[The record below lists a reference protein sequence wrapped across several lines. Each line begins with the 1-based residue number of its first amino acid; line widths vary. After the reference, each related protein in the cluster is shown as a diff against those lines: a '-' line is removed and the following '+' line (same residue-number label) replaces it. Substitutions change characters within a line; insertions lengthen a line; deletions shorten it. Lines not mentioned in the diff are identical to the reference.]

1 MVVGVS
7 AACRD
12 STALAATGVQV
23 VFVDE
28 AGAKQSG
35 ALEVLWSTGFEH
47 VSPVRSFGSF
57 RGQRCFQGSW
67 WFATTGEHVGFESWV
82 ERDAVMLLDFDPD
95 VVAVSSQPF
104 CLRWAGQPG
113 ARRHVPDF
121 FARLADGS
129 AVVIDVRPDEL
140 VGADDAE
147 VFAATQRACAAVGW
161 GYRRVGVAGAVLA
174 ANVRWLSGFRHRR
187 CGNAPAGSELMRR
200 VAAGTTRCWN
210 GDCTPAASTSSHSH
224 PAMPGTCPKPSSR
237 QPRTPPPPGT
247 PKAPRDSDRRDNP
260 VRKTVP
266 ST

>member
-1 MVVGVS
+1 MAGVS
-7 AACRD
+7 AACRT
-12 STALAATGVQV
+12 SAPLPATGVRV

-28 AGAKQSG
+28 AGAKRSG

-57 RGQRCFQGSW
+57 QGQRSFQGSW

-129 AVVIDVRPDEL
+129 ALVIDVRPDEL
-140 VGADDAE
+140 IGTDDAE
-147 VFAATQRACAAVGW
+147 VFAATRLACAAVGW
-161 GYRRVGVAGAVLA
+161 GYRRVGVVDAVLA

-187 CGNAPAGSELMRR
+187 CGNALAVSELVRR
-200 VAAGTTRCWN
+200 VAAGPVTVTDLAGCA
-210 GDCTPAASTSSHSH
+210 GDRLAVLPTLYHLLWRGVLAADLAAAPLS
-224 PAMPGTCPKPSSR
+224 G
-237 QPRTPPPPGT
+237 RTV
-247 PKAPRDSDRRDNP
+247 
-260 VRKTVP
+260 VRAGRAA
-266 ST
+266 

>member
-1 MVVGVS
+1 VVVGVGTS
-7 AACRD
+7 AALP
-12 STALAATGVQV
+12 AMGVQV

-28 AGAKQSG
+28 AGVRQGG

-47 VSPVRSFGSF
+47 VLPVRSFGSF
-57 RGQRCFQGSW
+57 QGQRSFQGSW
-67 WFATTGEHVGFESWV
+67 WFATTGEHVRFESWA
-82 ERDAVMLLDFDPD
+82 ERDVVMLLDFDPD

-104 CLRWAGQPG
+104 RLTWAGQPG

-161 GYRRVGVAGAVLA
+161 GYRRAGVVDAVLA

-187 CGNAPAGSELMRR
+187 CVNAAVGSVLMQR
-200 VAAGTTRCWN
+200 VAAGPVTVTDLVARA
-210 GDCTPAASTSSHSH
+210 GDRLAVLPALYHLLWRGVLAADLAAAALS
-224 PAMPGTCPKPSSR
+224 G
-237 QPRTPPPPGT
+237 RTV
-247 PKAPRDSDRRDNP
+247 
-260 VRKTVP
+260 VRAGRAA
-266 ST
+266 

>member
-1 MVVGVS
+1 VVVGVS
-7 AACRD
+7 
-12 STALAATGVQV
+12 SSALLSATGVRV

-57 RGQRCFQGSW
+57 QGQRSFQGSW
-67 WFATTGEHVGFESWV
+67 WFATTGEHVGFESWA

-104 CLRWAGQPG
+104 CLTWAGRPRE
-113 ARRHVPDF
+113 RRHVPDF

-161 GYRRVGVAGAVLA
+161 GYRHVGAVDAVLA

-187 CGNAPAGSELMRR
+187 CGNALVGSELVRR
-200 VAAGTTRCWN
+200 VAAGPVTVADLVGCV
-210 GDCTPAASTSSHSH
+210 GDRLAVLPVLYQLLWRGVLAADLAAAPLS
-224 PAMPGTCPKPSSR
+224 G
-237 QPRTPPPPGT
+237 RTV
-247 PKAPRDSDRRDNP
+247 
-260 VRKTVP
+260 VRAGRAA
-266 ST
+266 

>member
-1 MVVGVS
+1 V
-7 AACRD
+7 R
-12 STALAATGVQV
+12 V

-28 AGAKQSG
+28 AGARQSG

-57 RGQRCFQGSW
+57 QGQRSFQGSW
-67 WFATTGEHVGFESWV
+67 WFATTGEHVGFESWA

-104 CLRWAGQPG
+104 CLAWADQPR

-161 GYRRVGVAGAVLA
+161 GYRRVGVVDAVLA
-174 ANVRWLSGFRHRR
+174 ANVRWLSGFRHCR
-187 CGNAPAGSELMRR
+187 CVNAAAGGELMRR
-200 VAAGTTRCWN
+200 VAAGPVTVTDLVACA
-210 GDCTPAASTSSHSH
+210 GDRVAVLPVLYHLLWRGVLAADLTAAALS
-224 PAMPGTCPKPSSR
+224 G
-237 QPRTPPPPGT
+237 RTV
-247 PKAPRDSDRRDNP
+247 
-260 VRKTVP
+260 VRAGRAA
-266 ST
+266 

>member
-7 AACRD
+7 AVCSD
-12 STALAATGVQV
+12 GTALAATGVQV

-47 VSPVRSFGSF
+47 VWPVRSFGSF
-57 RGQRCFQGSW
+57 RGQRSFQGSW

-104 CLRWAGQPG
+104 CLTWAGQPG

-147 VFAATQRACAAVGW
+147 VFAATRRVCAAVGW

-187 CGNAPAGSELMRR
+187 CGNAQAGSELMRR
-200 VAAGTTRCWN
+200 VAAGPVTVTDLVGLA
-210 GDCTPAASTSSHSH
+210 GDRLAVLPALYHLLWCGVLTADLTVAPLS
-224 PAMPGTCPKPSSR
+224 G
-237 QPRTPPPPGT
+237 RTV
-247 PKAPRDSDRRDNP
+247 
-260 VRKTVP
+260 VRAGR
-266 ST
+266 SG

>member
-1 MVVGVS
+1 MS
-7 AACRD
+7 AACSD
-12 STALAATGVQV
+12 SAPLPATGVQV
-23 VFVDE
+23 VFVDG
-28 AGAKQSG
+28 AGARQSG

-57 RGQRCFQGSW
+57 QGQRSFQGSW

-104 CLRWAGQPG
+104 CLRWEAGGPG

-140 VGADDAE
+140 IGADDAE
-147 VFAATQRACAAVGW
+147 VFAATRRACAAVGW
-161 GYRRVGVAGAVLA
+161 GYRRVGVVGPVLA

-187 CGNAPAGSELMRR
+187 CGNAPAGSELVRR
-200 VAAGTTRCWN
+200 VAAGPVTVT
-210 GDCTPAASTSSHSH
+210 DLVAVA
-224 PAMPGTCPKPSSR
+224 
-237 QPRTPPPPGT
+237 
-247 PKAPRDSDRRDNP
+247 SDRVVVLPTLYHLLWRGVLDADLAAAP
-260 VRKTVP
+260 LSGRTVVRAGRAV
-266 ST
+266 

>member
-1 MVVGVS
+1 VVVGVS
-7 AACRD
+7 
-12 STALAATGVQV
+12 SSALLPVTGVQV

-28 AGAKQSG
+28 AGVKQSG
-35 ALEVLWSTGFEH
+35 ALEVLWSTGFER

-57 RGQRCFQGSW
+57 QGQRSFQGSW

-104 CLRWAGQPG
+104 CLAWAGQPR

-121 FARLADGS
+121 FARLADGL

-161 GYRRVGVAGAVLA
+161 GYRRVGVVDPVLA
-174 ANVRWLSGFRHRR
+174 ANVRWLSGFRHPR
-187 CGNAPAGSELMRR
+187 CGNGPAGGELVRR
-200 VAAGTTRCWN
+200 VAAGPVTVTDLAGCA
-210 GDCTPAASTSSHSH
+210 GDRLAVLPVLYHLLWRGVLAADLAVAPLS
-224 PAMPGTCPKPSSR
+224 A
-237 QPRTPPPPGT
+237 RTVVWMGR
-247 PKAPRDSDRRDNP
+247 AG
-260 VRKTVP
+260 
-266 ST
+266 

>member
-1 MVVGVS
+1 M
-7 AACRD
+7 
-12 STALAATGVQV
+12 QV

-28 AGAKQSG
+28 AGARQSG

-57 RGQRCFQGSW
+57 RGQRSFQGSW
-67 WFATTGEHVGFESWV
+67 WFATTGEHVGFESWA
-82 ERDAVMLLDFDPD
+82 ERDVVMLLDFDPD

-104 CLRWAGQPG
+104 WLSWAGRPG

-129 AVVIDVRPDEL
+129 AMVIDVRPDEL

-161 GYRRVGVAGAVLA
+161 GYRRAGVVDAVLA

-187 CGNAPAGSELMRR
+187 CESAPAGGELVRR
-200 VAAGTTRCWN
+200 VAAGPVTVADLAGGA
-210 GDCTPAASTSSHSH
+210 GDRLAVLPVLYHLLWRGVLAADLAAAPLS
-224 PAMPGTCPKPSSR
+224 G
-237 QPRTPPPPGT
+237 RTV
-247 PKAPRDSDRRDNP
+247 
-260 VRKTVP
+260 VRAGRAA
-266 ST
+266 

>member
-1 MVVGVS
+1 MS
-7 AACRD
+7 AAGSD
-12 STALAATGVQV
+12 SAPLSATGVQV

-35 ALEVLWSTGFEH
+35 ALEVLWSTGVEH
-47 VSPVRSFGSF
+47 VSPVRTFGSF
-57 RGQRCFQGSW
+57 QGQRSFQGSW

-104 CLRWAGQPG
+104 CLTWADQPR

-140 VGADDAE
+140 VGAADAE

-161 GYRRVGVAGAVLA
+161 GYRRVGVVDAVLA

-187 CGNAPAGSELMRR
+187 CVNAPAGSELMRR
-200 VAAGTTRCWN
+200 VAAGPVTGTGLVGCA
-210 GDCTPAASTSSHSH
+210 GDRLAVLPTLYHLLWRGVLAADLAGAPLS
-224 PAMPGTCPKPSSR
+224 G
-237 QPRTPPPPGT
+237 RTVVWAGR
-247 PKAPRDSDRRDNP
+247 AG
-260 VRKTVP
+260 
-266 ST
+266 

>member
-1 MVVGVS
+1 VVVGVS
-7 AACRD
+7 A
-12 STALAATGVQV
+12 SALLPAVGVQV

-28 AGAKQSG
+28 AGVKQSG
-35 ALEVLWSTGFEH
+35 ALEVLWRTGFER

-57 RGQRCFQGSW
+57 RGQRSFQGSW

-113 ARRHVPDF
+113 ARRHVPDY

-147 VFAATQRACAAVGW
+147 VFAATQRACAVVGW
-161 GYRRVGVAGAVLA
+161 GYRRVGVADAVLA

-187 CGNAPAGSELMRR
+187 CGNAPAGGELVRR
-200 VAAGTTRCWN
+200 AAAGPVTVADLAGCA
-210 GDCTPAASTSSHSH
+210 GDRLAVLPALYHLLWRGVLAADLAAAPLSGRTVVR
-224 PAMPGTCPKPSSR
+224 AGRPG
-237 QPRTPPPPGT
+237 
-247 PKAPRDSDRRDNP
+247 
-260 VRKTVP
+260 
-266 ST
+266 

>member
-1 MVVGVS
+1 VVVGVS
-7 AACRD
+7 A
-12 STALAATGVQV
+12 SALLPAVGVQV

-28 AGAKQSG
+28 VGVKQSG
-35 ALEVLWSTGFEH
+35 ALEVLWRAGFER

-57 RGQRCFQGSW
+57 RGQRSFQGSW

-82 ERDAVMLLDFDPD
+82 ERDAVMLLDFDPN

-113 ARRHVPDF
+113 ARRHVPDY

-147 VFAATQRACAAVGW
+147 VFAATQRACAVVGW
-161 GYRRVGVAGAVLA
+161 GYRRVGVADAVLA

-187 CGNAPAGSELMRR
+187 CGNAPAGSELVRR
-200 VAAGTTRCWN
+200 AAAGPVTVADLAGCA
-210 GDCTPAASTSSHSH
+210 GDRLAVLPALYHLLWRGVLAADLTAAPLSGRTVVR
-224 PAMPGTCPKPSSR
+224 AGRPG
-237 QPRTPPPPGT
+237 
-247 PKAPRDSDRRDNP
+247 
-260 VRKTVP
+260 
-266 ST
+266 

>member
-1 MVVGVS
+1 VS
-7 AACRD
+7 
-12 STALAATGVQV
+12 SGALLPAGGVQV

-28 AGAKQSG
+28 SGLKQSG
-35 ALEVLWSTGFEH
+35 ALEVLWGTGFEH

-57 RGQRCFQGSW
+57 QGQRSFQGSW

-104 CLRWAGQPG
+104 CLTWAGRLR
-113 ARRHVPDF
+113 ARRHVPDY
-121 FARLADGS
+121 FARLVDGS

-161 GYRRVGVAGAVLA
+161 GYRRVGVAGPVLA

-187 CGNAPAGSELMRR
+187 CLNTLAGSELVRR
-200 VAAGTTRCWN
+200 VAAGPATVADLAGCA
-210 GDCTPAASTSSHSH
+210 GDRLAVLPALYHLLWRGVLAADLAVAPLS
-224 PAMPGTCPKPSSR
+224 G
-237 QPRTPPPPGT
+237 RTV
-247 PKAPRDSDRRDNP
+247 
-260 VRKTVP
+260 VRAGR
-266 ST
+266 SA

>member
-7 AACRD
+7 SSAP
-12 STALAATGVQV
+12 LPATGVQV

-35 ALEVLWSTGFEH
+35 ALEVLWGTGFEH

-57 RGQRCFQGSW
+57 RGQRSFQGSW
-67 WFATTGEHVGFESWV
+67 WFATTGGHVGFESWA

-104 CLRWAGQPG
+104 CLTWAGQRR

-121 FARLADGS
+121 FARQADGT

-140 VGADDAE
+140 VGPDDAE
-147 VFAATQRACAAVGW
+147 VFAATRRACAAVGW
-161 GYRRVGVAGAVLA
+161 GYRRVGVPDAVLA

-187 CGNAPAGSELMRR
+187 CGNALAGRELVRR
-200 VAAGTTRCWN
+200 VAAGPVTVADLAGCA
-210 GDCTPAASTSSHSH
+210 GDRLAVLPVLYHLLWRGVLAGDLTAAPLS
-224 PAMPGTCPKPSSR
+224 G
-237 QPRTPPPPGT
+237 RTVIRAGR
-247 PKAPRDSDRRDNP
+247 AA
-260 VRKTVP
+260 
-266 ST
+266 

>member
-1 MVVGVS
+1 VVVGVS
-7 AACRD
+7 A
-12 STALAATGVQV
+12 SALLPAVGVQV

-28 AGAKQSG
+28 AGVKQSG
-35 ALEVLWSTGFEH
+35 ALEVLWRTGFER

-57 RGQRCFQGSW
+57 RGQRSFQGSW

-113 ARRHVPDF
+113 ARRHVPDY

-161 GYRRVGVAGAVLA
+161 GYRRVGVADAVLA

-187 CGNAPAGSELMRR
+187 CGNAPAGSELVRR
-200 VAAGTTRCWN
+200 AAAGPVTVADLAGCA
-210 GDCTPAASTSSHSH
+210 GDRLAVLPALYHLLWRGVLAADLAAAPLSGRTVVR
-224 PAMPGTCPKPSSR
+224 AGRPG
-237 QPRTPPPPGT
+237 
-247 PKAPRDSDRRDNP
+247 
-260 VRKTVP
+260 
-266 ST
+266 

>member
-7 AACRD
+7 AAC
-12 STALAATGVQV
+12 STSAPLPATGVQV

-35 ALEVLWSTGFEH
+35 ALQVLWSTGFEH

-57 RGQRCFQGSW
+57 QGQRSFQGSW
-67 WFATTGEHVGFESWV
+67 WFATTGEHIGFESWV

-104 CLRWAGQPG
+104 WLRWANQPG

-129 AVVIDVRPDEL
+129 ALVIDVRPDEL
-140 VGADDAE
+140 IGADDAG

-161 GYRRVGVAGAVLA
+161 GYRRVGVVDAVLA

-187 CGNAPAGSELMRR
+187 CVNALAGSELVRR
-200 VAAGTTRCWN
+200 VAAGPMTVTGLVALA
-210 GDCTPAASTSSHSH
+210 GDRVAVLPTLYHLLWRGVLGADLTAAPLS
-224 PAMPGTCPKPSSR
+224 G
-237 QPRTPPPPGT
+237 RTV
-247 PKAPRDSDRRDNP
+247 
-260 VRKTVP
+260 VRAGRAA
-266 ST
+266 

>member
-1 MVVGVS
+1 VVVGVS
-7 AACRD
+7 
-12 STALAATGVQV
+12 SSALLPATGVQV

-57 RGQRCFQGSW
+57 QGQRSFQGSW

-95 VVAVSSQPF
+95 VVAVASQPF

-147 VFAATQRACAAVGW
+147 VFAATRRACAAVGW
-161 GYRRVGVAGAVLA
+161 GYRRVGVVDPVLA

-187 CGNAPAGSELMRR
+187 CGNAPAGSELVRR
-200 VAAGTTRCWN
+200 VAAGPVTVADLAGCA
-210 GDCTPAASTSSHSH
+210 GDRLAVLPVLYHLLWRGVLAADLAGAPLS
-224 PAMPGTCPKPSSR
+224 G
-237 QPRTPPPPGT
+237 RTVVWAGL
-247 PKAPRDSDRRDNP
+247 AG
-260 VRKTVP
+260 
-266 ST
+266 